1 MYQTIPW
8 GRSVLNDG
16 MKDDDKKFILL
27 GRLQFPRFLY
37 IQTLVTKGFS
47 PIPMIKT
54 STWLPTRDF
63 GSFPVVYVVVV
74 TELSFGLYGAHWEFS
89 SSTREDGGFKSP
101 FVLTSL
107 KQCTLYQFSFRRST
121 TARVFVNSFHLS
133 CWAPEEGVN
142 AIVNNFSSAQCNT
155 FFANVVF

>member
-1 MYQTIPW
+1 MYQTRPW

-63 GSFPVVYVVVV
+63 GSDCMEF
-74 TELSFGLYGAHWEFS
+74 TE
-89 SSTREDGGFKSP
+89 
-101 FVLTSL
+101 
-107 KQCTLYQFSFRRST
+107 SFRHQPENTEVSK
-121 TARVFVNSFHLS
+121 AHL
-133 CWAPEEGVN
+133 
-142 AIVNNFSSAQCNT
+142 
-155 FFANVVF
+155 

>member
-8 GRSVLNDG
+8 GQSVLNDG

-74 TELSFGLYGAHWEFS
+74 TELSFGLYGVHWEFS

-101 FVLTSL
+101 FVIDLIETVHPISI
-107 KQCTLYQFSFRRST
+107 F
-121 TARVFVNSFHLS
+121 
-133 CWAPEEGVN
+133 
-142 AIVNNFSSAQCNT
+142 FSSLHNCTCFRKLVSFELLSPGRRCQRYCKHL
-155 FFANVVF
+155 FFCPM